1 MESFDHTTDVL
12 VIGSGAGA
20 LTAAARSRSLGMDTI
35 LAEKTDKIGGTSAY
49 SGGAIWVPQNHIQP
63 QYGIHD
69 LREDA
74 ARYVDAIVKE
84 DCPATSPARRAV
96 YLAQSPIMAK
106 FLEDEGFQWNLDH
119 PYPDYHAL
127 EPGASTSSRSLSPV
141 PFDLRRLSPEWR
153 RRLRTP
159 TAWQPVMDS
168 VESRSLFRMGASIR
182 DFWTS
187 VNIAVFRTLWNLV
200 RGAKPVAMGLGLVAR
215 LLDINL
221 RLGTNVWINSGLA
234 GLIQNTA
241 GDVVGA
247 VVQRGAE
254 TIRVRAKRGV
264 ILVAGGFARNAEM
277 RTQYLQQP
285 TDSTFSS
292 TAPEDKGDAI
302 MAAMDIGA
310 DVALMKHAWWM
321 PSLMDNGKPIMDVY
335 ARSLPHSI
343 IVDQSGKRFFNESEC
358 YCDAGAN
365 ILARNDKVAS
375 VHSWLIIDRQHRN
388 KYMLGRL
395 LPRLTPRSAIT
406 SGIILRSKTLDG
418 LARQIGVDEGQL
430 AETVTRFNGFAETG
444 IDEDFH
450 RGDNPYN
457 GVFSDPSHKPNANL
471 GSIAKAPFYAVKV
484 FPGDIGTK
492 GGLVTDENARVM
504 TKEGKPIKGLYAA
517 GNTTASVFGS
527 RYPGAGGTIGPAM
540 TFAFVAAEDIAR
552 TQV

>member
-84 DCPATSPARRAV
+84 DCPATSPARRA
-96 YLAQSPIMAK
+96 

-141 PFDLRRLSPEWR
+141 PFDLRRL
-153 RRLRTP
+153 T
-159 TAWQPVMDS
+159 WQPVMDS
-168 VESRSLFRMGASIR
+168 VESRSL
-182 DFWTS
+182 

-200 RGAKPVAMGLGLVAR
+200 RGAKPVVMGLGLVAR

-264 ILVAGGFARNAEM
+264 ILVAGGFARNDPM
-277 RTQYLQQP
+277 
-285 TDSTFSS
+285 FSS
-292 TAPEDKGDAI
+292 TAPGDKGDAI
-302 MAAMDIGA
+302 VAAMDIGA

-395 LPRLTPRSAIT
+395 LPRLTPKSAIT
-406 SGIILRSKTLDG
+406 SGFVFRSKTLGG

-430 AETVTRFNGFAETG
+430 AKTVARFNEFAETG

-517 GNTTASVFGS
+517 GNTSASVFGS

-540 TFAFVAAEDIAR
+540 TFAFVAAEVIAR